1 MRANQSVLGRIPL
14 DRRRRR
20 WSLGLRITA
29 AASAL
34 LMTACTG
41 TAPSPEPPSATG
53 TTTSSAAPVEGTFI
67 FGTSAAPAGL
77 DPAIVA
83 DAETYRVTL
92 QVMEG
97 LVGVDPMTSAPAPL
111 LAKSWKKL
119 NEGRSYSF
127 ELREDVTFHD
137 GTAFNAAAV
146 CANFDRWYTFPE
158 GVRKASSATPF
169 KTVFG
174 GLSDTPE
181 ISNYEK
187 CTTVSEFTVRIDLKY
202 RFAGFIPALS
212 MPGFAIASPKALKE
226 LSADKLVVELQGS
239 KISRYAQHPVGTGPY
254 TFTSW
259 KDDKVVLDA
268 YPDYWGQQGDV
279 RHIVFRK
286 ISDADARLR
295 ALQDGVIDGYDM
307 ITVSNVAELA
317 RNGKQIL
324 QRDPYSVLYL
334 GMNQKF
340 PGLEEIKM
348 RQAIAHAV
356 DKDAIR
362 NGSFLNGTKTASTF
376 IPPKL
381 GIDDEG
387 LPTYNYDPEK
397 ARKLLEEAGYKGEP
411 LPFYYPR
418 NVARP
423 YLPAPEK
430 IYAELSR
437 QLTAVGL
444 NIQPVPIDWSDG
456 YLAKVQK
463 SGDRA
468 FHLLGWNG
476 SYQDPDNFVGPIFGS
491 YSEEFGFSDS
501 QLFSKIDRARTLEDG
516 KERRIAYQDINDQIA
531 NGIPAIP
538 LAFPTSALAV
548 SERVHSYPVSPVLH
562 EVFNKIELR

>member
-1 MRANQSVLGRIPL
+1 
-14 DRRRRR
+14 
-20 WSLGLRITA
+20 
-29 AASAL
+29 
-34 LMTACTG
+34 MTACTG
-41 TAPSPEPPSATG
+41 TAPPEQPTTDPG
-53 TTTSSAAPVEGTFI
+53 TTTSSAASAEGTFI
-67 FGTSAAPAGL
+67 FGTGAAPAGL
-77 DPAIVA
+77 DPALVA

-111 LAKSWKKL
+111 LAKSWTEL

-127 ELREDVTFHD
+127 KLREDVTFHD

-146 CANFDRWYTFPE
+146 CANFDRWYTLPPE
-158 GVRKASSATPF
+158 ARKASSATPF

-174 GLSDTPE
+174 GFADTPE

-187 CTTVSEFTVRIDLKY
+187 CTASSEFTVRIDLSH
-202 RFAGFIPALS
+202 RFTGFIPAMS

-226 LSADKLVVELQGS
+226 LSADKPVFKLQGS
-239 KISRYAQHPVGTGPY
+239 KISRYAQQPVGTGPY

-279 RHIVFRK
+279 QHVVFRA
-286 ISDADARLR
+286 IRDSNARLR
-295 ALQDGVIDGYDM
+295 ALQEGAIDGYDM
-307 ITVSNVAELA
+307 ISVSTVAELA
-317 RNGKQIL
+317 RSGKQIL

-340 PGLEEIKM
+340 PGLEDKKM
-348 RQAIAHAV
+348 RQAIAHAI
-356 DKDAIR
+356 DKDAVR
-362 NGSFLNGTKTASTF
+362 NGAFLNGTKTAATF

-381 GIDDEG
+381 AIDDEG
-387 LPTYNYDPEK
+387 LPTYNHDPEK
-397 ARKLLEEAGYKGEP
+397 ARRLLEEAGYKGEP

-456 YLAKVQK
+456 YLARVQE

-468 FHLLGWNG
+468 IHLLGWNG
-476 SYQDPDNFVGPIFGS
+476 SYQDPDNFVGPLFGS

-501 QLFSKIDRARTLEDG
+501 QLFSKIDRARTLQDG
-516 KERRIAYQDINDQIA
+516 DERQTAYQDINDQIA
-531 NGIPAIP
+531 NVIPAVP
-538 LAFPTSALAV
+538 LVFPISALAV
-548 SERVHSYPVSPVLH
+548 SEQVQSYPVSPVLH